1 MYVQIVFPEN
11 RISPL
16 NMRYFPLFILL
27 IFPFIAFGQGHEGKG
42 EKSNIPQDA
51 SYSKVIE
58 KINNAYASATFGN
71 GFAYGEGLT
80 GDKSMEWRTFELRF
94 GTEINVQ
101 NFLSEKSFLKD
112 EKFRFDFIHF
122 NEGHPDNNH
131 RDGFAGQIVYRKPLN
146 QKLNLEFGLGPYYSM
161 NTTTINGVEIN
172 DAKLGALLSIA
183 SLVNLEKYSPGLHM
197 RFGLNHV
204 SMPDTHSSV
213 ALLVGVGKYFDNV
226 PARIQ
231 SESYGNPIWIGVS
244 AGASQ
249 TNHEVAEEALGFSVE
264 AKKYYGNQWGAS
276 ISGIM
281 EGDDEVRVHR
291 HGVAVQGW
299 FVQPLDENWAASA
312 GIGPYVAAN
321 QYGSGDLQLHGLI
334 TLQVER
340 FIGKKWKGLVSFSR
354 VATFTEE
361 NDRDLFRIGVMRQFD
376 M

>member
-1 MYVQIVFPEN
+1 MACGQNHEN
-11 RISPL
+11 R
-16 NMRYFPLFILL
+16 
-27 IFPFIAFGQGHEGKG
+27 E
-42 EKSNIPQDA
+42 EKSHFQQDA
-51 SYSKVIE
+51 SYSKAFE
-58 KINNAYASATFGN
+58 KNNNAYASATFGN
-71 GFAYGEGLT
+71 GVAYGEGIT
-80 GDKSMEWRTFELRF
+80 GDKSMEWRTFEFRF

-101 NFLSEKSFLKD
+101 AFLSEKSFLKD

-122 NEGHPDNNH
+122 NEGHPYNNH
-131 RDGFAGQIVYRKPLN
+131 RDGFGGQIVYRKPLN
-146 QKLNLEFGLGPYYSM
+146 RKLNLEFGLGPYYSM

-183 SLVNLEKYSPGLHM
+183 SLVDLERFSPGLHM
-197 RFGLNHV
+197 RFALNHV
-204 SMPDTHSSV
+204 SMPDTHSSI

-244 AGASQ
+244 TGISQ
-249 TNHEVAEEALGFSVE
+249 TNHEVAEEALGFSAE
-264 AKKYYGNQWGAS
+264 AKKYYGSQWGAS

-312 GIGPYVAAN
+312 GIGPYVATN
-321 QYGSGDLQLHGLI
+321 KRGSGDLQLHGLI
-334 TLQVER
+334 SLQVER
-340 FIGKKWKGLVSFSR
+340 FVGKKWKGFVSFNR
-354 VATFTEE
+354 VATLESE
-361 NDRDLFRIGVMRQFD
+361 NDRDLFRIGAMRQFD

>member
-1 MYVQIVFPEN
+1 
-11 RISPL
+11 
-16 NMRYFPLFILL
+16 MRYFPLFILL

-71 GFAYGEGLT
+71 GFAYGEGVV
-80 GDKSMEWRTFELRF
+80 GDRYMEGRTLEFRF
-94 GTEINVQ
+94 GKEISVPA
-101 NFLSEKSFLKD
+101 FLD
-112 EKFRFDFIHF
+112 QKFRFDFIHF

-131 RDGFAGQIVYRKPLN
+131 RDGFAGQIVYKKPLN
-146 QKLNLEFGLGPYYSM
+146 RKLNLEFGLGPYFSM

-183 SLVNLEKYSPGLHM
+183 ALVDIAKYSPGLHL
-197 RFGLNHV
+197 RFALNHV
-204 SMPDTHSSV
+204 SIPETHSSV

-231 SESYGNPIWIGVS
+231 SESDGNPIWLGVT
-244 AGASQ
+244 AGISQ
-249 TNHEVAEEALGFSVE
+249 TNHAEANGALGFSVE
-264 AKKYYGNQWGAS
+264 AKKYYGSQWGAS

-312 GIGPYVAAN
+312 GFGPYVAAN
-321 QYGSGDLQLHGLI
+321 KRGSGDLQLHGLI

-340 FIGKKWKGLVSFSR
+340 FIDKKWKGFVSFNR
-354 VATFTEE
+354 VATFTSE